1 MLFSFPSH
9 PSSPIIQSHQLKT
22 DEITLLQFVS
32 PYATTATISVESIAT
47 TSSEPSF
54 EPKII
59 MSLIK
64 LSSFDFIAENISDI
78 TIAGPNR

>member
-1 MLFSFPSH
+1 MY
-9 PSSPIIQSHQLKT
+9 
-22 DEITLLQFVS
+22 EE
-32 PYATTATISVESIAT
+32 ATISVESIAT